1 MPPSGGPPRAVRPG
15 DQRRGGS
22 GHAGD
27 LDGSEDGPA
36 AWPRRLRGRPV
47 SPLDRRSLR
56 RLLRDLG
63 RGETR
68 PQAVRRIRR
77 GIGSRVAGAPL
88 AAAGPATSAR
98 RAGAAGKPGKAAA
111 TGPGGRTP
119 EWYVGSWGR
128 LAGAIAGRNPALDPT
143 PPDPAQGPDLLR
155 AARVHRGR
163 AAFAEALS
171 QGQPLAVAV
180 CGAVDALAAAR
191 EHSAAWSLA
200 ESVRRLPEG
209 AAAGA
214 AGHAVLLHRRRQFA
228 RAWTV
233 LNGLDDALL
242 RDTLPVEAVDAAL
255 AVDTA
260 ASRKRALD
268 LTADPAVFTDA
279 QLVDLAGRFL
289 AVHDREQAGRLVAEL
304 RRRPPG
310 GLDERREHVAGLLE
324 GWVAPR
330 SHDVPAGAVPV
341 GVIDYWSP
349 DHVLTSGNL
358 GDNVQTL
365 ALVGHLARLSDVTF
379 TGEDGLG
386 EAVTEVQ
393 GLVQERFRRTGV
405 GGRVHLVPVDRDVST
420 LADLPEGTWT
430 IAFGWHMHPLF
441 DLRYDFPYHP
451 NLRPLFVSFHVNRLD
466 MLDDEALAYLR
477 AHGPVG
483 CRDWTTVFL
492 LLSAGVDA
500 FFTGCLTS
508 TVDTLFPSRQEA
520 YRGAK
525 TVGVIDR
532 PAAGAAKGAPLAE
545 FTHQSDEYRFLSA
558 ADGLRAAH
566 ARLGAYQRDLARV
579 VTSRLHAYLPLTSL
593 GVPVEFRPGSPGD
606 VRFAG
611 LAGLTPDDPA
621 LAAMRDGLRDLLAE
635 VLGTIVSGGSE
646 DEVRA
651 RWRELTADRVAQAKA
666 AFAEPV
672 QAPSPSLD
680 VEATVRDVL
689 AGRRRYGPHD
699 GVDPADVTDLVL
711 AFDENLTWP
720 AAVYLQSVLDN
731 ASGPVRLWVLS
742 RGIPLAYEEW
752 LSAAFPAVPMTFV
765 PCDAVSYE
773 TEGGPK
779 RRFPGR
785 ITVSTMDR
793 LFLPLLLP
801 EVARVVYMDVD
812 TLVLGDVTELA
823 RTDLDGHAVAVRDS
837 NVTEASEWASA
848 GRRLPME
855 LATELRRSAGHAHG
869 FGGAAINAGV
879 LVMDLDRMRKDDF
892 TARYL
897 GLGERY
903 GLHDQDTMLLYLGP
917 DRVHLPARWNA
928 LPVHEDVE
936 DPAVIHWASLTKPW
950 EDELTHEQE
959 LWRSYAD
966 RVARRVGRPP
976 VWGGPDA
983 RLEPLHVL
991 GPSQDP
997 LPEPVEAV
1005 MEQVRA
1011 EKLTYLDKA
1020 ALRTLVT
1027 AVRDLE
1033 AAGVPGLVLEAGTA
1047 RGGSAIAMAA
1057 AKAADRPMRV
1067 YDVFGMIPPP
1077 GHRDGADVHARYE
1090 TIRRGQS
1097 TGVGGEVYYGYREDL
1112 RGEVT
1117 DSFARLGVPLDAHA
1131 VELVQGLFEDTLVV
1145 DGPVALAHLDGD
1157 WYDSTMVC
1165 LERIVP
1171 HLSVGGRIVV
1181 DDYDMWSG
1189 CRRAVDDYFAGRAGF
1204 RFERRGRLHVVRV

>member
-1 MPPSGGPPRAVRPG
+1 M
-15 DQRRGGS
+15 
-22 GHAGD
+22 
-27 LDGSEDGPA
+27 
-36 AWPRRLRGRPV
+36 

-88 AAAGPATSAR
+88 AAAGPAKAPGAR
-98 RAGAAGKPGKAAA
+98 TGGTAAKGPAK
-111 TGPGGRTP
+111 GPGGRTP

-128 LAGAIAGRNPALDPT
+128 LAGAIAGKDPALDPT
-143 PPDPAQGPDLLR
+143 PTDPAQGPALLR
-155 AARVHRGR
+155 DARLHRGR

-171 QGQPLAVAV
+171 RGESLAVAV
-180 CGAVDALAAAR
+180 CRGVDALAAVR

-200 ESVRRLPEG
+200 ESVRALPG
-209 AAAGA
+209 GVDAGT

-233 LNGLDDALL
+233 LSGLDDTLL
-242 RDTLPVEAVDAAL
+242 RETLPLEAVDAAL
-255 AVDTA
+255 AVDTPP
-260 ASRKRALD
+260 SRRRALD
-268 LTADPAVFTDA
+268 LTADPTVFSDA

-289 AVHDREQAGRLVAEL
+289 VVHDRERAGLLVAEL
-304 RRRPPG
+304 RRRPAG

-324 GWVAPR
+324 GWVTPR
-330 SHDVPAGAVPV
+330 RYEVPGGAVPMGIV
-341 GVIDYWSP
+341 DYWSP

-393 GLVQERFRRTGV
+393 GLVQERFRRPGV
-405 GGRVHLVPVDRDVST
+405 AGSVHLVPVDRDVSG

-451 NLRPLFVSFHVNRLD
+451 RLRPVFVSFHVNRLD
-466 MLDDEALAYLR
+466 MLDDAALDYLR
-477 AHGPVG
+477 ANGPVG

-532 PAAGAAKGAPLAE
+532 PAAGVAKGAPVVE
-545 FTHQSDEYRFLSA
+545 FTHQSDEYRYLSS

-593 GVPVEFRPGSPGD
+593 GVPVDFRPGSPGD

-611 LAGLTPDDPA
+611 LSGLTPDDPA
-621 LAAMRDGLRDLLAE
+621 LAAMRDGLRDLLAQ
-635 VLGTIVSGGSE
+635 VLTTIVSGASE

-651 RWRELTADRVAQAKA
+651 RWRELTADRVAHAKA
-666 AFAEPV
+666 LFAEPV
-672 QAPSPSLD
+672 EAPSPSLD
-680 VEATVRDVL
+680 VEATVGDVL

-699 GVDPADVTDLVL
+699 AVDPADVTDLVL

-720 AAVYLQSVLDN
+720 AAVYLQSVVDN
-731 ASGPVRLWVLS
+731 ASGPVRLWVLT

-773 TEGGPK
+773 TEGGLK

-801 EVARVVYMDVD
+801 ELPRVVYMDVD

-823 RTDLDGHAVAVRDS
+823 RIDLDGHAAAVRDS
-837 NVTEASEWASA
+837 NISAAAEWASA
-848 GRRLPME
+848 GRRLPTE

-869 FGGAAINAGV
+869 FGVPAINAGV
-879 LVMDLDRMRKDDF
+879 LVMDLERMRKDDF
-892 TARYL
+892 TSRYL

-959 LWRSYAD
+959 LWRSYAA
-966 RVARRVGRPP
+966 RVTARAGRSP
-976 VWGGPDA
+976 VWGGA
-983 RLEPLHVL
+983 ESRLVPLHVL
-991 GPSQDP
+991 GPSQEP
-997 LPEPVEAV
+997 LPDRVEAV
-1005 MEQVRA
+1005 LAQVRA

-1033 AAGVPGLVLEAGTA
+1033 RDGVRGLVLEAGTA
-1047 RGGSAIAMAA
+1047 LGGSAIAMAA

-1077 GHRDGADVHARYE
+1077 GRRDGADVHARYE
-1090 TIRRGQS
+1090 TIRSGGS
-1097 TGVGGEVYYGYREDL
+1097 TGLGGEVYYGYREDL
-1112 RGEVT
+1112 RGEVSA
-1117 DSFARLGVPLDAHA
+1117 SFTRLGVPAAEHA

-1204 RFERRGRLHVVRV
+1204 RFERRGRLHVVRT